1 MKQQVI
7 YEFLDRVQMHAAD
20 RAAAEATLARAEA
33 IASAV
38 YRATQAIQSAIEFL
52 RRGAQT
58 LAQRVRVRSQ
68 PPSRASAARHA
79 DCA

>member
-7 YEFLDRVQMHAAD
+7 YVLLNRVQMHAAD

-38 YRATQAIQSAIEFL
+38 YRATQAVQAAVEFL
-52 RRGAQT
+52 RHGAQV
-58 LAQRVRVRSQ
+58 LAQRI
-68 PPSRASAARHA
+68 RARFA
-79 DCA
+79 

>member
-7 YEFLDRVQMHAAD
+7 HELLDRVQMHAAD

-38 YRATQAIQSAIEFL
+38 YRATLAVQGAVEFL
-52 RRGAQT
+52 RHGAQA
-58 LAQRVRVRSQ
+58 LAQRI
-68 PPSRASAARHA
+68 RARFA
-79 DCA
+79 

>member
-7 YEFLDRVQMHAAD
+7 SELLDRVQMHAAD

-38 YRATQAIQSAIEFL
+38 YRATQAVQTAVEFL
-52 RRGAQT
+52 RHGVQA
-58 LAQRVRVRSQ
+58 LAQRI
-68 PPSRASAARHA
+68 RARFA
-79 DCA
+79 

>member
-7 YEFLDRVQMHAAD
+7 SELLDRVQMHAAD

-38 YRATQAIQSAIEFL
+38 YRATQAVQAAIESL
-52 RRGAQT
+52 RHGAQV
-58 LAQRVRVRSQ
+58 LVQRI
-68 PPSRASAARHA
+68 RARFA
-79 DCA
+79 